1 LLYINSNKSLRQ
13 ILIRKIVL
21 VIFLP
26 ILVSSLLIGFFTLSN
41 TYTKGKNYLRL
52 EGILF
57 CQSIEKEVISVE
69 KTVNFLK
76 TLYPDVDEKIYKL
89 VIDSSLTENQ
99 YIMEYGFNRDFS
111 GWGEGVISYKI
122 NDDYI
127 LRFKLDV
134 NDYFLKIE
142 TSDGSVIANRYLV
155 PKNYFPV
162 QYYSERL
169 KWNFQ
174 LYQLKPPLIV
184 TPIAVIFVLFIL
196 LVFVGTM
203 VFIGNI
209 ESTLKKTVDS
219 LLSISKDISIGNYKF
234 QLPEIELSD
243 FYHVAESFSIMA
255 DLIETRENDILKYR
269 GILEEK
275 VLDRTKKLTETVNS
289 LKDMQEKLVES
300 EKMASLGFLVTGISH
315 EVNTPLGVIV
325 TGITFMQDE
334 INELEQAFIENSV
347 TRRYLT
353 EFINRLKDTV
363 ELVTSNSIKVKNLI
377 NNFKMVAR
385 DQESDDIRDF
395 DMIDYIELII
405 TNVKQKYLK
414 KSITVNL
421 NYVKEI
427 TLHTYPGALYKVLY
441 NLLINSYIY
450 AFPESNSGT
459 INISISDLGDV
470 VEIIYSDNGVGMN
483 QDVIYKVFE
492 PFYTTDRS
500 EGKTGLGMFIVYNQ
514 ITLTLKGSIKSMCI
528 PGEGATFVLRI
539 PKSIDPQVE

>member
-1 LLYINSNKSLRQ
+1 MLY
-13 ILIRKIVL
+13 
-21 VIFLP
+21 
-26 ILVSSLLIGFFTLSN
+26 
-41 TYTKGKNYLRL
+41 
-52 EGILF
+52 
-57 CQSIEKEVISVE
+57 EVI
-69 KTVNFLK
+69 T
-76 TLYPDVDEKIYKL
+76 
-89 VIDSSLTENQ
+89 
-99 YIMEYGFNRDFS
+99 
-111 GWGEGVISYKI
+111 
-122 NDDYI
+122 
-127 LRFKLDV
+127 
-134 NDYFLKIE
+134 
-142 TSDGSVIANRYLV
+142 
-155 PKNYFPV
+155 
-162 QYYSERL
+162 
-169 KWNFQ
+169 
-174 LYQLKPPLIV
+174 
-184 TPIAVIFVLFIL
+184 VLFIL

-363 ELVTSNSIKVKNLI
+363 ELVTSNSIKVNNLI

-385 DQESDDIRDF
+385 DQESDD
-395 DMIDYIELII
+395 
-405 TNVKQKYLK
+405 
-414 KSITVNL
+414 S
-421 NYVKEI
+421 
-427 TLHTYPGALYKVLY
+427 Y
-441 NLLINSYIY
+441 N
-450 AFPESNSGT
+450 
-459 INISISDLGDV
+459 
-470 VEIIYSDNGVGMN
+470 
-483 QDVIYKVFE
+483 
-492 PFYTTDRS
+492 
-500 EGKTGLGMFIVYNQ
+500 
-514 ITLTLKGSIKSMCI
+514 
-528 PGEGATFVLRI
+528 FV
-539 PKSIDPQVE
+539 